1 MFADRCEANEGRCE
15 VVAETVDRVRWAV
28 RTRVEGGERQ
38 VEPIRIGML
47 GCGVVGTGVARLLTE
62 HAEPIRDRA
71 GVPLQLQRIAVR
83 NLAKKRD
90 PSVDMTRLSGD
101 AAAVV
106 RDPEV
111 DVVVEVMG
119 GIEPARSLILEA
131 LRLGKPV
138 VTANK
143 ELLAARGAELFDAA
157 DAVGVDLKFEASVAG
172 AIPIIHPLKESLSGD
187 RLRRVLGIV
196 NGTTN
201 YVLWRMATTG
211 AAYSEALAEATEL
224 GYAEPDP
231 SSDVEGFDAA
241 AKCAILASLAFNA
254 RVVAG
259 DVYREG
265 ITDVTA
271 ADIAAA
277 SRMGYTV
284 KLLAIAELSDGEVSA
299 RVHPAMIPSTH
310 PLASVSEAYNAVF
323 VEGDAIGQL
332 MFYGRGAGSLP
343 TGSAVVGDLVDVA
356 RNRAQGAHGVG
367 CTCLY
372 ERGIRG
378 MDDVYTQY
386 YLALD
391 VADRPGVLAQVAAV
405 FGEHGV
411 SIRSVLQRGR
421 GVEAQLVLVTHL
433 AKERAMRATL
443 AALRDLDE
451 VSSLGSVMRVE
462 GEEADEVMAR

>member
-1 MFADRCEANEGRCE
+1 M
-15 VVAETVDRVRWAV
+15 
-28 RTRVEGGERQ
+28 
-38 VEPIRIGML
+38 EPVRIGML
-47 GCGVVGTGVARLLTE
+47 GCGVVGTGVARLLIE

-71 GVPLQLQRIAVR
+71 GVPVQLQRIAVR

-90 PSVDMTRLSGD
+90 PAVDVTRLVGD
-101 AAAVV
+101 ATTVV
-106 RDPEV
+106 TDPEV

-119 GIEPARSLILEA
+119 GIEPARTLILEA

-143 ELLAARGAELFDAA
+143 ELLATSGAELFDAA
-157 DAVGVDLKFEASVAG
+157 EAVGVDLKFEASVAG
-172 AIPIIHPLKESLSGD
+172 AIPIIHPLKESLAGD

-211 AAYSEALAEATEL
+211 AGYDEALAEATEL

-231 SSDVEGFDAA
+231 SADVEGFDAA
-241 AKCAILASLAFNA
+241 AKCAILASIAFNT
-254 RVVAG
+254 RVVAS

-284 KLLAIAELSDGEVSA
+284 KLLAIAEQIDGEVSA
-299 RVHPAMIPSTH
+299 RVHPAMIPSSH
-310 PLASVSEAYNAVF
+310 PLASVTEAYNAVF
-323 VEGDAIGQL
+323 VEGDAVGQL
-332 MFYGRGAGSLP
+332 MFYGKGAGSLP
-343 TGSAVVGDLVDVA
+343 TGAAVVGDLVDVV

-372 ERGIRG
+372 QRGVRG
-378 MDDVYTQY
+378 MGDVQTQY

-411 SIRSVLQRGR
+411 SIRSVMQRGR
-421 GVEAQLVLVTHL
+421 GDEAQLVLVTHL
-433 AKERAMRATL
+433 AAERAMRSTL
-443 AALRDLDE
+443 KALRDLDA

>member
-1 MFADRCEANEGRCE
+1 
-15 VVAETVDRVRWAV
+15 
-28 RTRVEGGERQ
+28 VEGGERQ

-47 GCGVVGTGVARLLTE
+47 GCGVVGTGVARLLIE

-90 PSVDMTRLSGD
+90 PSVDMTLVSGD

-157 DAVGVDLKFEASVAG
+157 EAVGVDLKFEASVAG
-172 AIPIIHPLKESLSGD
+172 GIPIIHPLKESLAGD

-211 AAYSEALAEATEL
+211 ATYDDALAEATEL

-241 AKCAILASLAFNA
+241 AKCAILASLAFNT

-284 KLLAIAELSDGEVSA
+284 KLLAIAELSDGQVSA

-323 VEGDAIGQL
+323 IEGDAIGQL
-332 MFYGRGAGSLP
+332 MFYGRGAGMLP

-372 ERGIRG
+372 DLGVRG
-378 MDDVYTQY
+378 MDEVYTQY

-391 VADRPGVLAQVAAV
+391 VADRPGVLAQVAAI
-405 FGEHGV
+405 FGEQGV

-421 GVEAQLVLVTHL
+421 GDEAQLVLVTHL

-443 AALRDLDE
+443 DALRELDE

>member
-1 MFADRCEANEGRCE
+1 M
-15 VVAETVDRVRWAV
+15 
-28 RTRVEGGERQ
+28 
-38 VEPIRIGML
+38 EPIRIGML

-90 PSVDMTRLSGD
+90 SSVDMTRLSGD

-143 ELLAARGAELFDAA
+143 ELLATNGAELFDAA
-157 DAVGVDLKFEASVAG
+157 EAVGVDLKFEASVAG
-172 AIPIIHPLKESLSGD
+172 GIPIIHPLKESLSGD

-211 AAYSEALAEATEL
+211 AAYDEALAEATEL

-284 KLLAIAELSDGEVSA
+284 KLLAIAELSDGQVSA

-323 VEGDAIGQL
+323 IEGDAIGQL

-356 RNRAQGAHGVG
+356 RNRAQGARGVG

-372 ERGIRG
+372 DRGVRG
-378 MDDVYTQY
+378 MDEVDTQY

-421 GVEAQLVLVTHL
+421 GDEAQLILVTHL
-433 AKERAMRATL
+433 AKERSMRATL
-443 AALRDLDE
+443 DALRELDE

>member
-106 RDPEV
+106 RDPEL

>member
-1 MFADRCEANEGRCE
+1 MGEP
-15 VVAETVDRVRWAV
+15 VRV
-28 RTRVEGGERQ
+28 
-38 VEPIRIGML
+38 GML
-47 GCGVVGTGVARLLTE
+47 GCGIVGTGVARLLIE
-62 HAEPIRDRA
+62 HAEPISDRA
-71 GVPLQLQRIAVR
+71 GVPVQLQRIAVR
-83 NLAKKRD
+83 NLSKKRD
-90 PSVDMTRLSGD
+90 PAVDPTLLVGR
-101 AAAVV
+101 AAEVV
-106 RDPEV
+106 ADPQV

-119 GIEPARSLILEA
+119 GIEPARTLILEA

-143 ELLAARGAELFDAA
+143 ELLATSGGELLDAA
-157 DAVGVDLKFEASVAG
+157 EAAGLDLKFEASVAG
-172 AIPIIHPLKESLSGD
+172 AIPIIHAIKESLAGD
-187 RLRRVLGIV
+187 RLRRILGIV

-211 AAYSEALAEATEL
+211 AGYEEALAEATEL

-231 SSDVEGFDAA
+231 SADVEGFDAA
-241 AKCAILASLAFNA
+241 AKCAILASLAFNT
-254 RVVAG
+254 RVVAS

-284 KLLAIAELSDGEVSA
+284 KLLAIAEQVNGEVSA
-299 RVHPAMIPSTH
+299 RVHPAMIPAAH
-310 PLASVSEAYNAVF
+310 PLAGVTEAYNAVF

-332 MFYGRGAGSLP
+332 MFYGKGAGGLP
-343 TGSAVVGDLVDVA
+343 TGSAVVGDLVDVV
-356 RNRAQGAHGVG
+356 RNRVQGAHGVG

-372 ERGIRG
+372 ERRVRG
-378 MDDVYTQY
+378 MEDVDTQY

-391 VADRPGVLAQVAAV
+391 VVDRPGVLAQVAAA
-405 FGEHGV
+405 FGEHDV

-421 GVEAQLVLVTHL
+421 GDEAQLVLVTHL
-433 AKERAMRATL
+433 AKERDIRATL
-443 AALRDLDE
+443 VNLRNLE
-451 VSSLGSVMRVE
+451 VVASLGSVMRVE